1 MTFDKDKKNPPEN
14 EIKNI
19 LKIINIEKLDLAK
32 KMAQDALLKYSK
44 SSILFNILGAILF
57 KQSGEYEVHFI
68 VTKDN
73 QCVFMKVQEK
83 EIIQV
88 IAKFA
93 LNDSCGLRNVVETD
107 IFKNMCNHSLRSFVE
122 TYSFPDKI
130 EKMKPNETL
139 GENLMFF

>member
-1 MTFDKDKKNPPEN
+1 MKVLIVVE
-14 EIKNI
+14 
-19 LKIINIEKLDLAK
+19 LHASKI
-32 KMAQDALLKYSK
+32 YSR
-44 SSILFNILGAILF
+44 AILF

-68 VTKDN
+68 ITKDN

-93 LNDSCGLRNVVETD
+93 LNDSCGLRNVVGTD
-107 IFKNMCNHSLRSFVE
+107 IFKSMCNHSLRSFVE

-130 EKMKPNETL
+130 DKMKPNETL
-139 GENLMFF
+139 GENMMFF